1 MVTGNKKQ
9 ERKQMNKAT
18 LKVLVLLGFMAT
30 AFTTTVPSIAADGHD
45 DHDEHNEEGHHDEKG
60 SEEKGHADHEENGH
74 TESGHEE
81 KGHDEH
87 GAEGGDHE
95 ESGHAEGGHEGHGE
109 GGHEEE
115 EQSVKLSAEQMA
127 IAGIVSEAV
136 QLQEVSDLIIAP
148 GEVVLNAYKTTSV
161 TPRVS
166 AQVAKRHAKL
176 GDEVKA
182 GDPLLTLSSVAMAS
196 AQGELIVTE
205 REWQRVKKLG
215 RKVVSASRYTEA
227 RVAHE
232 QAKARV
238 LAYGM
243 TAKQVSAFIKS
254 GDASKA
260 NGTFQLLA
268 SQNGTVIK
276 DDFILGE
283 LIEPGRVL
291 FVISDES
298 VLWVEAKLTP
308 SQVKLVSPGNAVD
321 ITAES
326 KTFFGKVVQVHHA
339 LDEDTRT
346 LGVRIEFANP
356 DDDLHPG
363 VFVQA
368 KIGSNNA
375 APALAI
381 PVNAVLRSPDGD
393 WMIFTENKAGE
404 FEPQEIELVRT
415 VGDFSVIKGIKPG
428 TRVVTQGAFFVQSE
442 LAKSG
447 FEIHNH

>member
-1 MVTGNKKQ
+1 
-9 ERKQMNKAT
+9 MNITTIKILSLLAFLTLAT
-18 LKVLVLLGFMAT
+18 PAMAE
-30 AFTTTVPSIAADGHD
+30 SGHDEDHD
-45 DHDEHNEEGHHDEKG
+45 DH
-60 SEEKGHADHEENGH
+60 
-74 TESGHEE
+74 
-81 KGHDEH
+81 GHDETGH
-87 GAEGGDHE
+87 QQGEHKKGEHE
-95 ESGHAEGGHEGHGE
+95 ESGHHEEAGHKDDDEGHGEKGHEEGHEEGGHEEGGHEGHGE

-115 EQSVKLSAEQMA
+115 TSVKLSVQQME
-127 IAGIVSEAV
+127 IAGIVSEEI
-136 QLQEVSDLIIAP
+136 QLRNVSDVIIAP

-166 AQVAKRHAKL
+166 AQVSQRHAKL
-176 GDEVKA
+176 GDEVSA
-182 GDPLLTLSSVAMAS
+182 GQPLLSLSSVDMAN
-196 AQGELIVTE
+196 AQGELLVTE

-243 TAKQVSAFIKS
+243 TEKQVAAFIKS

-268 SQNGTVIK
+268 PQDGTVIK
-276 DDFILGE
+276 DSFILGE

-298 VLWVEAKLTP
+298 ALWVEAKLTP
-308 SQVKLVSPGNAVD
+308 SQVKLVSPGNSVL
-321 ITAES
+321 ITAE
-326 KTFFGKVVQVHHA
+326 KKQFNGKVVQVHHA
-339 LDEDTRT
+339 LDESTRT
-346 LGVRIEFANP
+346 LGVRVEFANP
-356 DDDLHPG
+356 NDELHPG

-368 KIGSNNA
+368 KISSNNTEQ
-375 APALAI
+375 ALAV

-393 WMIFTENKAGE
+393 WMVFTEHETGE
-404 FEPQEIELVRT
+404 FEPQEVELIRT
-415 VGDFSVIKGIKPG
+415 VGDVSVIEGLEVG

>member
-1 MVTGNKKQ
+1 
-9 ERKQMNKAT
+9 MNFTILKTIILTVFLT
-18 LKVLVLLGFMAT
+18 LT
-30 AFTTTVPSIAADGHD
+30 NYAFAESDSHDGHEEHGGHAQDEPEHGADDHD
-45 DHDEHNEEGHHDEKG
+45 DHESEDGDDDHGEH
-60 SEEKGHADHEENGH
+60 A
-74 TESGHEE
+74 
-81 KGHDEH
+81 
-87 GAEGGDHE
+87 
-95 ESGHAEGGHEGHGE
+95 GHGE
-109 GGHEEE
+109 ESHDE
-115 EQSVKLSAEQMA
+115 EQSVKLSAQQIE
-127 IAGIVSEAV
+127 IAGIVSETLH
-136 QLQEVSDLIIAP
+136 LQNISDVINAP

-176 GDEVKA
+176 GDEVSINQA
-182 GDPLLTLSSVAMAS
+182 LLTLSSVEMAN
-196 AQGELIVTE
+196 AQGEVLVSD

-238 LAYGM
+238 RAYGM
-243 TAKQVSAFIKS
+243 TASQVTAFIKA
-254 GDASKA
+254 GDASRA

-268 SQNGTVIK
+268 QQAGTVIK

-283 LIEPGRVL
+283 LIEPGREL
-291 FVISDES
+291 FIISDES

-308 SQVKLVSPGNAVD
+308 SQVKLVSPGNLVT
-321 ITAES
+321 INAEG
-326 KTFFGKVVQVHHA
+326 KAFPGKVVQVHHA
-339 LDEDTRT
+339 LDENTRT

-356 DDDLHPG
+356 DDALHPG

-368 KIGSNNA
+368 KISSNNNA
-375 APALAI
+375 QALAV

-393 WMIFTENKAGE
+393 WMVFTEHETGE
-404 FEPQEIELVRT
+404 FEPKEVELVRT
-415 VGDFSVIKGIKPG
+415 VGDISVIEGLEPG
-428 TRVVTQGAFFVQSE
+428 TRVVVQGAFFVQSE

>member
-1 MVTGNKKQ
+1 
-9 ERKQMNKAT
+9 MNKET
-18 LKVLVLLGFMAT
+18 LKILLLLCVMAT
-30 AFTTTVPSIAADGHD
+30 TAPLIAAD
-45 DHDEHNEEGHHDEKG
+45 DHDHEGHGEA
-60 SEEKGHADHEENGH
+60 ENEAGHEAEHG
-74 TESGHEE
+74 ESGHDEE
-81 KGHDEH
+81 NHGDHEKEGHDGH
-87 GAEGGDHE
+87 GAEGGHE
-95 ESGHAEGGHEGHGE
+95 EGGHDDHGAESGGHGGHGE

-115 EQSVKLSAEQMA
+115 PSVKLTAEQMT
-127 IAGIVSEAV
+127 IAGIVSEAI

-148 GEVVLNAYKTTSV
+148 GEVALNAYKTTSV

-243 TAKQVSAFIKS
+243 TARQVSAFVKS

-268 SQNGTVIK
+268 TQNGTVIK

-298 VLWVEAKLTP
+298 ALWVEAKLTP
-308 SQVKLVSPGNAVD
+308 AQVKLVSPGNAVSISAGD
-321 ITAES
+321 KI
-326 KTFFGKVVQVHHA
+326 FPGKVVQVHHA

-368 KIGSNNA
+368 NIGSNNA
-375 APALAI
+375 APALAV

-393 WMIFTENKAGE
+393 WMVFTESKTGE
-404 FEPQEIELVRT
+404 FEPKEIELVRT
-415 VGDFSVIKGIKPG
+415 VGDVSVIEGLEPG

-447 FEIHNH
+447 FDPHNH

>member
-1 MVTGNKKQ
+1 
-9 ERKQMNKAT
+9 MNNALIKIIFLAGI
-18 LKVLVLLGFMAT
+18 L
-30 AFTTTVPSIAADGHD
+30 AANTSSFAESGHD
-45 DHDEHNEEGHHDEKG
+45 EENGDHGHDEKTHALSG
-60 SEEKGHADHEENGH
+60 HKKDAHDDEYEEKGDGDHEEA
-74 TESGHEE
+74 
-81 KGHDEH
+81 GHDEH
-87 GAEGGDHE
+87 GEEKGAHEENGEGDHE
-95 ESGHAEGGHEGHGE
+95 EES
-109 GGHEEE
+109 
-115 EQSVKLSAEQMA
+115 SVKLTAEQME
-127 IAGIVSEAV
+127 IAGIVSEAI

-148 GEVVLNAYKTTSV
+148 GEVVLNAYQTTSV

-176 GDEVKA
+176 GDEVKT
-182 GDPLLTLSSVAMAS
+182 GDPLLTLSSVAMAN

-243 TAKQVSAFIKS
+243 TVKQVRSFVQN

-268 SQNGTVIK
+268 TQSGTVIK
-276 DDFILGE
+276 DGFILGE

-298 VLWVEAKLTP
+298 SLWVEAKLTP
-308 SQVKLVSPGNAVD
+308 SQVKLVSPGNAVS
-321 ITAES
+321 ITADN
-326 KTFFGKVVQVHHA
+326 KTFPGKVVQVHHA
-339 LDEDTRT
+339 LDENTRT
-346 LGVRIEFANP
+346 LGVRIEFANL

-368 KIGSNNA
+368 NIGSNNA
-375 APALAI
+375 APALAV

-393 WMIFTENKAGE
+393 WMVFTEHEAGE
-404 FEPQEIELVRT
+404 FEPKEIELIRT
-415 VGDFSVIKGIKPG
+415 VGDVSVIEGLEPG